1 MVIQYRETGLN
12 SLNIS
17 VVGYINNFTFTYAF
31 DETINSTWPDG
42 TPPDGTPI
50 QIIDYRLA
58 LYVVIVNS
66 VLTGIEGISIF
77 VCLMFNVILRNKKV
91 VRLTSPTLNYIMLIG
106 VVMMAISGIPMQF
119 SNFIIQLINCTL
131 INRVVPVIGYD
142 ICFGITLVK
151 TWRIYRIFK
160 GDVVNSSVKDW
171 KLIMIVLVIAL
182 VDIIFTLPLS
192 LGAIIT
198 NDASLVKDGNKLPT
212 RNDQNVLE
220 EYYLISCNLSAFSV
234 LHIAF
239 SSIIK
244 LVLHIVGLVLAFLT
258 RKVEVSVVN
267 DFKSTSILI
276 YCSTVLILIIA
287 IITPFTL
294 DNENIVTLSW
304 GITVFLMVMMFLG
317 LTFIPKMIAVYKD
330 PKGEMVYKNQFS
342 GTAGPNT
349 GGQLTNISIVNPPTA
364 NNDK

>member
-1 MVIQYRETGLN
+1 
-12 SLNIS
+12 
-17 VVGYINNFTFTYAF
+17 
-31 DETINSTWPDG
+31 
-42 TPPDGTPI
+42 
-50 QIIDYRLA
+50 
-58 LYVVIVNS
+58 
-66 VLTGIEGISIF
+66 
-77 VCLMFNVILRNKKV
+77 
-91 VRLTSPTLNYIMLIG
+91 
-106 VVMMAISGIPMQF
+106 
-119 SNFIIQLINCTL
+119 
-131 INRVVPVIGYD
+131 
-142 ICFGITLVK
+142 
-151 TWRIYRIFK
+151 
-160 GDVVNSSVKDW
+160 
-171 KLIMIVLVIAL
+171 
-182 VDIIFTLPLS
+182 
-192 LGAIIT
+192 
-198 NDASLVKDGNKLPT
+198 
-212 RNDQNVLE
+212 
-220 EYYLISCNLSAFSV
+220 
-234 LHIAF
+234 
-239 SSIIK
+239 
-244 LVLHIVGLVLAFLT
+244 VGLVLAFLT